1 MQIFEYFVLFRQNRG
16 LFLAHRLFLSYGENF
31 GLSCC
36 SKVKILV
43 WRIAL
48 WEEPSKFLIC

>member
-43 WRIAL
+43 
-48 WEEPSKFLIC
+48 